1 MSAFGGKADMTRTTL
16 MSAFDPKRTL
26 ETTLCC
32 SAQDRHLPPNRGSER
47 VIALRSPSR
56 TLPVSAGELGPLLLL
71 GLLLCLGGGW
81 ELQHCCV
88 LTFRKCGQKDLLTVR
103 HFKDIVMDIWF
114 VLVLL
119 SEDGGRELALDAL
132 TFDIGPTKL
141 DGFVEGKLGAGKNT
155 NCRRITYRIVNRFES
170 DGATSEI
177 VAYQFVAHDCGA

>member
-1 MSAFGGKADMTRTTL
+1 MRSDL
-16 MSAFDPKRTL
+16 PKVR
-26 ETTLCC
+26 
-32 SAQDRHLPPNRGSER
+32 SE
-47 VIALRSPSR
+47 
-56 TLPVSAGELGPLLLL
+56 
-71 GLLLCLGGGW
+71 
-81 ELQHCCV
+81 
-88 LTFRKCGQKDLLTVR
+88 
-103 HFKDIVMDIWF
+103 DIVMDIWL